1 MTQLNRSTASKDKE
15 LAALKL
21 KTEQQINT
29 LVGAV
34 RGMYITTLPGQDLI
48 YNAKELEGIAYLK
61 SGTPIT
67 DLTDYPFIS
76 AEIGTTGQ
84 SAQEVAQV
92 YLNLSQMWRAL
103 AAQLEQV
110 RLGYTYQANAA
121 PDAAGVT
128 MALENCDATLGVFR
142 RV

>member
-1 MTQLNRSTASKDKE
+1 MIVLNRSTASKDKE

-21 KTEQQINT
+21 QTEQQINT
-29 LVGAV
+29 LIGEV

-48 YNAKELEGIAYLK
+48 YSAKELEGIDYLK
-61 SGTPIT
+61 PGSNPSLV
-67 DLTDYPFIS
+67 DFPFIR

-84 SAQEVAQV
+84 TGQEVAQV
-92 YLNLSQMWRAL
+92 YLNLSAMWRAL

-110 RLGYTYQANAA
+110 RLGYIYQVAAA
-121 PDAAGVT
+121 PDAAGVAT
-128 MALENCDATLGVFR
+128 ALGDCDATLGVFR